1 MSKIFNKDKVEMIL
15 MGPAVAREKNI
26 LSVIPLQCFCF
37 INYFNIKYLS
47 PKFETWV
54 GKRLF
59 SNVKVKQY
67 NKQTM
72 QLFVPRES
80 ETTGGGW
87 GGVGTGSL
95 RVSIR
100 LTPLGKQKITE
111 PLNGFLQ
118 NRSFVEGYLLTDA
131 PF

>member
-80 ETTGGGW
+80 ETTGGGVGW
-87 GGVGTGSL
+87 GGHWVFKGEHQAYTF
-95 RVSIR
+95 RKAENYR
-100 LTPLGKQKITE
+100 TPEWVPAK
-111 PLNGFLQ
+111 
-118 NRSFVEGYLLTDA
+118 
-131 PF
+131 